1 MSNTPRFKNLDIV
14 YTVVGGSKGMILAVI
29 YGLQGI
35 SYHVRLD
42 DDTTD
47 EFLPHE
53 LSTDKKL

>member
-1 MSNTPRFKNLDIV
+1 MSNTPRFKNLDRV

-35 SYHVRLD
+35 SYHVRLE

-53 LSTDKKL
+53 LGSTKEV